1 MKHVKLFENMSN
13 PRGLGEIEIA
23 DGVGMMV
30 YDCNDMAFMKELYEE
45 FMPAEQT
52 FEEFVEQM
60 STPGIYN
67 ESEYGG
73 PFEVIEINSR
83 IFRGID
89 PRRFRGD
96 SIRAMLYT
104 F

>member
-23 DGVGMMV
+23 DGVGMVV
-30 YDCNDMAFMKELYEE
+30 YDCSDMAFMKEQYEE
-45 FMPAEQT
+45 FAPDQT

-60 STPGIYN
+60 STPGIYG

-73 PFEVIEINSR
+73 PFEVIKLNTR
-83 IFRGID
+83 ML
-89 PRRFRGD
+89 RGD
-96 SIRAMLYT
+96 NLCAMIYR